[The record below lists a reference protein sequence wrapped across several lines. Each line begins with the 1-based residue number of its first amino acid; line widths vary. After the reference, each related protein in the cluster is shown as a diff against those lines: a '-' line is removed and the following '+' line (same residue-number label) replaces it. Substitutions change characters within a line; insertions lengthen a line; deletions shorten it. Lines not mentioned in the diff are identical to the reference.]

1 MHRDEANG
9 GLDLA
14 LLCGTMRA
22 AGQPP
27 ASRERMT
34 TERTLNVSILRRP
47 PALAGL
53 LLVAGCAT
61 NPVTGRTQLSLVS
74 EGQEIAMGQ
83 EAAKSVEQSIGLV
96 DDAALQSYVSQL
108 GVTLARR
115 SQRAELPWRFGVVE
129 DPTPNAFALPGGP
142 VYVTRGLL
150 TVMNSEAELVSVLG
164 HEIGHIAAKHQVTM
178 ISRAQIAQVG
188 LIAGMVLAPS
198 LARFGDLAG
207 GGLQLLFLRYSR
219 DAERQAD
226 DLGFSY
232 ALSNGYDVRDMVKV
246 FTALQR
252 IGEAS
257 GQSPLPAWLASHP
270 HAGERIQRIQQQLAQ
285 VQQPLDQMRRN
296 VEPFL
301 ARLERVIYG
310 ENPRAGFFR
319 GGTFLHPDLR
329 FRLDFPQGWKTQ
341 NLTQSVTAGSPQQ
354 DAVLQ
359 LTLAQGGV
367 EQAAQNFFA
376 QQGIQSS
383 QVGRTTING
392 MSAVTGYF
400 QAQTQ
405 QGTVAGIAAFISH
418 ENRTYQILG
427 FTPAQLLN
435 RYEPVFR
442 ASIGSFSRLTDP
454 SALNVQPNRITIVR
468 TNAAMTLAEFNSRY
482 PSRIPIEELALIN
495 GLAGPNTRIPAGTSV
510 KRIITSS

>member
-1 MHRDEANG
+1 
-9 GLDLA
+9 
-14 LLCGTMRA
+14 
-22 AGQPP
+22 
-27 ASRERMT
+27 
-34 TERTLNVSILRRP
+34 LNLSILRRP

-83 EAAKSVEQSIGLV
+83 EAAKSVQQSIGLV
-96 DDAALQSYVSQL
+96 ENAGLQSYVSQL
-108 GVTLARR
+108 GTMLAQR
-115 SQRAELPWRFGVVE
+115 SQRANLPWQFGVVE

-150 TVMNSEAELVSVLG
+150 GVMNSEAELVSVLG

-178 ISRAQIAQVG
+178 ISRAQLAQIG
-188 LIAGMVLAPS
+188 LVAGMVLLPS

-232 ALSNGYDVRDMVKV
+232 TLNNGYDVRDMVNV

-257 GQSPLPAWLASHP
+257 GQSPLPSWLATHP
-270 HAGERIQRIQQQLAQ
+270 GAPERIQRIQQLIAQ
-285 VQQPLDQMRRN
+285 VQQPLDQTRRN

-301 ARLERVIYG
+301 ARLEGLVYG

-341 NLTQSVTAGSPQQ
+341 NLTQSVSAVSPQQ
-354 DAVLQ
+354 DAALQ

-367 EQAAQNFFA
+367 DDAARNFFG
-376 QQGIQSS
+376 QQGIQST
-383 QVGRTTING
+383 QVGRTSING

-405 QGTVAGIAAFISH
+405 QGVVEGMAAFISH
-418 ENRTYQILG
+418 ENRTYQIIG
-427 FTPAQLLN
+427 FTPARGLS
-435 RYEPVFR
+435 RYDRVFS

-454 SALNVQPNRITIVR
+454 TALNVQPNRITIVR
-468 TNAAMTLAEFNSRY
+468 INESMTLAEFNARF
-482 PSRIPIEELALIN
+482 PSRIPLDELAVIN
-495 GLAGPNTRIPAGTSV
+495 GLAGPNTRLPAGARV